1 MLIAC
6 RLEYN
11 RKRRQL
17 DRTAARCTSSTAR
30 GKSEL
35 HRAVCR
41 ITSGQ
46 PVSKPVDGKRHRKY
60 TARKGKGEKVRQER
74 TAVAAMPRAWQTPH
88 GARPNR
94 EEAWFR
100 LGAYR
105 LDTLNLRVG
114 RLSHTAMCGL
124 EEWSS
129 CGCLSRWL
137 RSVTKRLCR
146 QNSAY
151 RSGCLVFSL
160 CSALA
165 EEHDQRFPRASS
177 SRRLNTNQRSQG
189 ASCPHQAAV
198 PKFAAAV
205 PAKKKSRAFVSG
217 WR

>member
-151 RSGCLVFSL
+151 RSGCHTFFEVLRLRSGFR
-160 CSALA
+160 
-165 EEHDQRFPRASS
+165 QRAQTPAS
-177 SRRLNTNQRSQG
+177 RLNLQVRLPQLLSIASRG
-189 ASCPHQAAV
+189 AVVA
-198 PKFAAAV
+198 
-205 PAKKKSRAFVSG
+205 RA
-217 WR
+217 